1 MSPSRLA
8 AWLLLPLCPAS
19 LATQAP
25 GTLTGIVMAV
35 DETPL
40 GLARIVIARS
50 NLVTL
55 SDADGRFTIARVRP
69 GDQVIEIERLG
80 YAKAIASVQIPAGET
95 LHVEVVLQVEA
106 VALPS
111 VDVQAEPAVPV
122 QLRGFY
128 ERKARGGGFFLTRDE
143 IAEMRPRIFT
153 DLLRRAPGVRLQPV
167 RGPSGSS
174 YQAVAGRVS
183 GTRACPMQ
191 YYLDGVLFP
200 VTGDIGINNLIQ
212 PGDIAA
218 IEVYSGASRVPL
230 QFHSGSAY
238 CGVIVIWTYS
248 AQRQPDPQQ

>member
-1 MSPSRLA
+1 MRGAPFA
-8 AWLLLPLCPAS
+8 FLLLLCPAS
-19 LATQAP
+19 LATQTP
-25 GTLTGIVMAV
+25 GTLTGVVMTV

-50 NLVTL
+50 HLVTL
-55 SDADGRFTIARVRP
+55 SDADGRFTIPRVRP
-69 GDQVIEIERLG
+69 GLQIIEIERLG
-80 YAKAIASVQIPAGET
+80 YAKTTSSVQIAAGET
-95 LHVEVVLQVEA
+95 LHVEVVLELEA

-111 VDVQAEPAVPV
+111 VDVQADPPAPV
-122 QLRGFY
+122 LLRGFY
-128 ERKARGGGFFLTRDE
+128 ERKSRGGGFFLTREE
-143 IAEMRPRIFT
+143 IAEMHARLFT

-191 YYLDGVLFP
+191 YFLDGVLFP

-212 PGDIAA
+212 PSDIAA
-218 IEVYSGASRVPL
+218 IEVYSGTSRVPL

-238 CGVIVIWTYS
+238 CGAIVIWTSS
-248 AQRQPDPQQ
+248 AQRQSDPQQ

>member
-1 MSPSRLA
+1 MGPSRLA
-8 AWLLLPLCPAS
+8 ALLLLCPAS

-40 GLARIVIARS
+40 GLARIAIARTHQ
-50 NLVTL
+50 VTL
-55 SDADGRFTIARVRP
+55 SDAEGRFAIARVRP
-69 GDQVIEIERLG
+69 GVQVIEIERLG
-80 YAKAIASVQIPAGET
+80 YAKTTASVQIAAGET
-95 LHVEVVLQVEA
+95 LHVEVVLELEA

-111 VDVQAEPAVPV
+111 VAVQADPAAPV
-122 QLRGFY
+122 LLRGFY
-128 ERKARGGGFFLTRDE
+128 ERKSHGGGFFLTREE
-143 IAEMRPRIFT
+143 ITAMRPRVFT

-174 YQAVAGRVS
+174 YQAVAGRAW

-212 PGDIAA
+212 PGDVAA
-218 IEVYSGASRVPL
+218 IEVYSGTSRVPL
-230 QFHSGSAY
+230 QFHAGSAY
-238 CGVIVIWTYS
+238 CGVILIWTYS
-248 AQRQPDPQQ
+248 AQRQPDPSP

>member
-1 MSPSRLA
+1 MCPSRVA
-8 AWLLLPLCPAS
+8 ALLLLPLCPAS

-25 GTLTGIVMAV
+25 GTLTGVVMAV

-40 GLARIVIARS
+40 GLARIVIART
-50 NLVTL
+50 NQVTL
-55 SDADGRFTIARVRP
+55 SDAEGRFAIARVRP
-69 GDQVIEIERLG
+69 GVQVLEIERLG
-80 YAKAIASVQIPAGET
+80 YAKTTSAVQIQAGET
-95 LHVEVVLQVEA
+95 LHVEVVLELEA

-111 VDVQAEPAVPV
+111 VDVQADPAAPV
-122 QLRGFY
+122 LLRGFY
-128 ERKARGGGFFLTRDE
+128 ERKNRGSGFFLTREE
-143 IAEMRPRIFT
+143 IVEMRPRIFT

-174 YQAVAGRVS
+174 YQAVAGRVT
-183 GTRACPMQ
+183 GTRSCPMQ

-200 VTGDIGINNLIQ
+200 VTGDIGINNLVQ

-248 AQRQPDPQQ
+248 AQRQPDP